1 MLKELKISNYAIIEN
16 LSVEFHPGFNAL
28 TGETGAGKSIIIEA
42 LNLVLGGRGDP
53 DSIRSAEKSATVEAL
68 FEVKD
73 PKTLQMIR
81 DLGIEVDQGQVII
94 RRVLSKSSKTRSYL
108 NDNNITLAALSRL
121 GNRLVDIHG
130 QHHHQALLHNENHVE
145 LLDLFGKLTDD
156 KNRFKCQ
163 FGEYHSKVQNL
174 KKLELSENERLQRQ
188 DLLNFQIQEID
199 QINPVIGED
208 EELTAERNRLRH
220 GEKLTQ
226 SLKRLQEILSD
237 SDGSIVDRLGIANN
251 ELESLIEIDPS
262 LEKQAERGRTSY
274 FEIQELAEELRDYSR
289 SLEFSPTR
297 LEEIE
302 DRLAELNG
310 LKRKYGN
317 DIAAILEHREKIGA
331 ELDTIS
337 GGQEKIDALKTE
349 LEELGSIL
357 SSLAAD
363 LANKRE
369 QAAKRMQKVVEKE
382 LRDLSMNQAR
392 FAVNFQYPPD
402 PDSFAVYKNKKVKV
416 SLNGIG
422 ASEFFFSSNPGEE
435 LRPLAK
441 IASGGEISRV
451 MLALKSILNDQ
462 EATPTMIFDEVD
474 SGISGKVAEQ
484 VGVKLKKIAKEKQV
498 FSITH
503 LPQIAGMAS
512 AHYLVHKAVK
522 GKRTQTMIL
531 ELDYEHRVEEIARMS
546 GGEKISATTL
556 RHAKEMIK

>member
-1 MLKELKISNYAIIEN
+1 MLKELKIYNYAIIEN
-16 LSVEFHPGFNAL
+16 LSVEFHPGFNTF

-73 PKTLQMIR
+73 PKTLQMVR

-130 QHHHQALLHNENHVE
+130 QHHHQALLHSENHVE
-145 LLDLFGKLTDD
+145 WLDLFGKLTDD
-156 KNRFKCQ
+156 KNRFKSQ
-163 FGEYHSKVQNL
+163 FDEYHSKVQNL

-208 EELTAERNRLRH
+208 EELTAGRNRLRH

-237 SDGSIVDRLGIANN
+237 SEGSIVDRLGIANN

-337 GGQEKIDALKTE
+337 GGQEKIDELKTE

-357 SSLAAD
+357 SALSTD
-363 LANKRE
+363 LADKRE
-369 QAAKRMQKVVEKE
+369 QAAKRMQKIVEKE

-441 IASGGEISRV
+441 IASGGELSRV

>member
-1 MLKELKISNYAIIEN
+1 MLKELKIYNYAIIEN

-73 PKTLQMIR
+73 PKTLQMVR
-81 DLGIEVDQGQVII
+81 DLGIEVDQGQII
-94 RRVLSKSSKTRSYL
+94 VRRVLSKSNKTRSYL

-130 QHHHQALLHNENHVE
+130 QHHHQALLHSENHVE

-156 KNRFKCQ
+156 KNRFKSQ
-163 FGEYHSKVQNL
+163 FNEYHSKVQNL

-188 DLLNFQIQEID
+188 DLLNFQIQDID

-208 EELTAERNRLRH
+208 EELTTGRNRLRH
-220 GEKLTQ
+220 GEKLAQ

-237 SDGSIVDRLGIANN
+237 SEGSIVDRLGIANN

-274 FEIQELAEELRDYSR
+274 FEIQELAEELRNYSR

-337 GGQEKIDALKTE
+337 GGQEKIDQLKTE

-357 SSLAAD
+357 SALSTD
-363 LANKRE
+363 LADKRE
-369 QAAKRMQKVVEKE
+369 QAAKRMQKIVEKE

-392 FAVNFQYPPD
+392 FEVNFQYPPD

>member
-1 MLKELKISNYAIIEN
+1 MLKELKIYNYAIIEN

-73 PKTLQMIR
+73 PKTLQMVR

-130 QHHHQALLHNENHVE
+130 QHHHQALLHSENHVE

-156 KNRFKCQ
+156 KNRFKSQ
-163 FGEYHSKVQNL
+163 FDEYHSKVQNL

-237 SDGSIVDRLGIANN
+237 SEGSIVDRLAIANN

-337 GGQEKIDALKTE
+337 GGQEKMDELKTE

-357 SSLAAD
+357 SALAAD
-363 LANKRE
+363 LADKRE
-369 QAAKRMQKVVEKE
+369 QAAKRMQKIVEKE

-416 SLNGIG
+416 SSNGIG

-435 LRPLAK
+435 LRPLTK
-441 IASGGEISRV
+441 IASGGELSRV

>member
-1 MLKELKISNYAIIEN
+1 
-16 LSVEFHPGFNAL
+16 
-28 TGETGAGKSIIIEA
+28 
-42 LNLVLGGRGDP
+42 
-53 DSIRSAEKSATVEAL
+53 
-68 FEVKD
+68 
-73 PKTLQMIR
+73 
-81 DLGIEVDQGQVII
+81 
-94 RRVLSKSSKTRSYL
+94 
-108 NDNNITLAALSRL
+108 
-121 GNRLVDIHG
+121 
-130 QHHHQALLHNENHVE
+130 
-145 LLDLFGKLTDD
+145 
-156 KNRFKCQ
+156 
-163 FGEYHSKVQNL
+163 
-174 KKLELSENERLQRQ
+174 
-188 DLLNFQIQEID
+188 
-199 QINPVIGED
+199 
-208 EELTAERNRLRH
+208 
-220 GEKLTQ
+220 
-226 SLKRLQEILSD
+226 
-237 SDGSIVDRLGIANN
+237 
-251 ELESLIEIDPS
+251 
-262 LEKQAERGRTSY
+262 
-274 FEIQELAEELRDYSR
+274 
-289 SLEFSPTR
+289 
-297 LEEIE
+297 
-302 DRLAELNG
+302 
-310 LKRKYGN
+310 
-317 DIAAILEHREKIGA
+317 EHREKIGA
-331 ELDTIS
+331 ELDMIS

-357 SSLAAD
+357 SALAAD

>member
-1 MLKELKISNYAIIEN
+1 MLKELKIYNYAIIEN

-73 PKTLQMIR
+73 PKTLQMVR

-108 NDNNITLAALSRL
+108 NDNNITLAALSQL

-130 QHHHQALLHNENHVE
+130 QHHHQALLHSENHVE

-156 KNRFKCQ
+156 KNRFKSQ
-163 FGEYHSKVQNL
+163 FNEYHSKVQNL

-199 QINPVIGED
+199 HINPVIGED

-226 SLKRLQEILSD
+226 SIKRLQEILSD
-237 SDGSIVDRLGIANN
+237 SEGSIVDRLAIANN

-274 FEIQELAEELRDYSR
+274 FEIQELAEELRDYSS
-289 SLEFSPTR
+289 SLEFSPAR

-337 GGQEKIDALKTE
+337 GGQEKIDELKTE
-349 LEELGSIL
+349 LEELGPIL
-357 SSLAAD
+357 SALAAD
-363 LANKRE
+363 LAVKRE
-369 QAAKRMQKVVEKE
+369 QAAKKLQKIVEKE

-441 IASGGEISRV
+441 IASGGELSRV

-556 RHAKEMIK
+556 LHAKEMIK

>member
-1 MLKELKISNYAIIEN
+1 MLKELKIQNYAIIEN

-73 PKTLQMIR
+73 PKTLQMVR

-130 QHHHQALLHNENHVE
+130 QHHHQALLHSENHVE
-145 LLDLFGKLTDD
+145 LLDLFGKLTDY
-156 KNRFKCQ
+156 KNRFKSQ
-163 FGEYHSKVQNL
+163 FDEYHSKVQNL

-208 EELTAERNRLRH
+208 EELTAGRNRLRH

-237 SDGSIVDRLGIANN
+237 SEGSIVDRLGIANN

-274 FEIQELAEELRDYSR
+274 FEIQELAEELRGYSR
-289 SLEFSPTR
+289 ALEFSPTR

-349 LEELGSIL
+349 LEELGSLL
-357 SSLAAD
+357 SALAAD

-369 QAAKRMQKVVEKE
+369 QAAKRMQKIVEKE

-392 FAVNFQYPPD
+392 FAVNFHYPPD

-416 SLNGIG
+416 SSNGIG

-441 IASGGEISRV
+441 IASGGELSRV

-546 GGEKISATTL
+546 AGEKISATTL